1 MYQEPV
7 RPTHAGQPPQAGPR
21 PPRPRPGAGSL
32 WAGVALIACLVL
44 AAPIVLALV
53 SAPDAATTGAGASAE
68 PTATPAIKPKTD
80 KAPSI
85 KDWSALKDWTGW
97 PGVML
102 PGSFGDM
109 GRGAV
114 TVTAITGSNL
124 SLATSDGWKRTITV
138 TADTK
143 ISKGGQ
149 PIAVADIKVGDAI
162 RFTQKRNADGT
173 YAITSIVVPTA
184 RTGGEVTAVSGDK
197 ITVKLRD
204 GSTQVITVTTSTV
217 YTLGRASGTKA
228 DVKVGVDIVAAGTLD
243 GTAFTAMSVNV
254 ALAQVAGEVTAT
266 TSSTITLKARDG
278 TTTVVHVAG
287 TTKFRVK
294 GKAAP
299 TIGDIAVGD
308 RVQTAGTRRA
318 DGSVDALSVVVLGPM
333 HSKAEPKASPSSS
346 AATS

>member
-7 RPTHAGQPPQAGPR
+7 RPTHAGQPPQAGSR
-21 PPRPRPGAGSL
+21 PPRPRPGTGGL
-32 WAGVALIACLVL
+32 WAGVALIACILL

-53 SAPDAATTGAGASAE
+53 SAPDAAKTAAGASAE
-68 PTATPAIKPKTD
+68 PTATPAVKPETD
-80 KAPSI
+80 KAPNM
-85 KDWSALKDWTGW
+85 KDWTGW
-97 PGVML
+97 PGGLL
-102 PGSFGDM
+102 PGPFAGT

-124 SLATSDGWKRTITV
+124 SLATPDGWKRTIAV

-149 PIAVADIKVGDAI
+149 PIALADIKVGDAI

-197 ITVKLRD
+197 ITVKLRN
-204 GSTQVITVTTSTV
+204 GSTQVITVTSSTV

-254 ALAQVAGEVTAT
+254 ALAQAAGEVTAT
-266 TSSTITLKARDG
+266 TSSTITLKGRGG

-287 TTKFRVK
+287 ATTFRVK

-308 RVQTAGTRRA
+308 RVQVAGTRRD
-318 DGSVDALSVVVLGPM
+318 DGSMDALSVVVLGPK
-333 HSKAEPKASPSSS
+333 HIKAEPKASPSSS
-346 AATS
+346 AATG